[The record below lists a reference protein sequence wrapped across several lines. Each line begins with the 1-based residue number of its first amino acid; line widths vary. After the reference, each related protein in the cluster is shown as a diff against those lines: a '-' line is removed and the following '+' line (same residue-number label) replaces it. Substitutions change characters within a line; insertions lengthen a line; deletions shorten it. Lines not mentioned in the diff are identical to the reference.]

1 MEIVVKFS
9 NFDEMEQ
16 FAAQI
21 AAKDKPQYVA
31 ADAIPAVVT
40 PAIVPAAPAAEPAV
54 LVIPEPETAS
64 ASAPMQAPAPVRK
77 VTRQEVQAKAIALM
91 DQGRQEDLM
100 ALLAKYQVS
109 ALPDI
114 REDQLP
120 AFMADLEVL

>member
-21 AAKDKPQYVA
+21 AAKDKPQYAA

-40 PAIVPAAPAAEPAV
+40 PVIVPAAPAAEPAV
-54 LVIPEPETAS
+54 LAIPEPEPAS
-64 ASAPMQAPAPVRK
+64 ASAPERK
-77 VTRQEVQAKAIALM
+77 VTRQEVQVKAIALM